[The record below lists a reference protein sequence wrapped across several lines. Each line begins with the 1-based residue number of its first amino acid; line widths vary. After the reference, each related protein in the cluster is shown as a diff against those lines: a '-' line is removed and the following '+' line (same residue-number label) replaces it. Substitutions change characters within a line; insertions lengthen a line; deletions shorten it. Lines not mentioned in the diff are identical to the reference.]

1 MFEFYSDLQIESL
14 NHIEKD
20 FTSASMFIKWT
31 DLAMSFWQNFFSKS
45 WASQLGVRLICEC
58 S

>member
-31 DLAMSFWQNFFSKS
+31 DSAMSFWRNFFFQILSFS
-45 WASQLGVRLICEC
+45 TRGATYLWV
-58 S
+58 